1 MHYLGAIDCFKIA
14 MLCKQLYKLVI
25 EKNQLTDFKIVKIQN
40 DMEQI
45 VNTFKNF
52 NYDKYQKNQKKI
64 MQAYKS
70 TVFGGDIFQPIK
82 GSVSGTGGLKETRN
96 DGRKINRTNNL
107 FSNIEHLEISKFGGF
122 YFFENV

>member
-1 MHYLGAIDCFKIA
+1 MIKIDLIITIQMDYLGAIDCFKIA

-52 NYDKYQKNQKKI
+52 NYDKY
-64 MQAYKS
+64 
-70 TVFGGDIFQPIK
+70 
-82 GSVSGTGGLKETRN
+82 
-96 DGRKINRTNNL
+96 
-107 FSNIEHLEISKFGGF
+107 
-122 YFFENV
+122 